1 MCLKNMGEEKMFE
14 KSAHSAYL
22 APGGVIT
29 NFPNEIPPILE
40 ILQTKNGNN
49 RLCSF

>member
-1 MCLKNMGEEKMFE
+1 MFE
-14 KSAHSAYL
+14 KSAHFAFL

-29 NFPNEIPPILE
+29 NFPNEIPPNLE

-49 RLCSF
+49 WLCSF